1 MVLSYRY
8 ATVRME
14 VLVARKVDRMKLTV
28 VRTQF
33 GTDATNGLLF
43 IDGLFECYTLEDQYQ
58 AVKVMHETCIP
69 EGTYNIKFRKT
80 GGFHAK
86 YSERYKNAHYGMLHI
101 QDVPNFT
108 YILIHTGNTDE
119 HTSGCL
125 IVGETQ
131 QDLEVSK
138 DGFVGSSTVAYK
150 KMYAKVAGQLL
161 QGKPVSIEYTTI
173 NKLLEKDTDNAS
185 KDHTVLATT
194 VYDKLQEINGN
205 VLTIKSKLS
214 GRVIQ

>member
-1 MVLSYRY
+1 
-8 ATVRME
+8 
-14 VLVARKVDRMKLTV
+14 MKLTV

-43 IDGLFECYTLEDQYQ
+43 INGIFECYTLEDQYQ

-69 EGTYNIKFRKT
+69 EGTYDIKFRKE
-80 GGFHAK
+80 GGFHSK
-86 YSERYKNAHYGMLHI
+86 YSARYKNAHYGMLHL

-108 YILIHTGNTDE
+108 YILIHAGNTDE

-131 QDLEVSK
+131 QDLDMGK
-138 DGFVGSSTVAYK
+138 DGFIGHSGTAYQK
-150 KMYAKVAGQLL
+150 LYRKVAGELL

-173 NKLLEKDTDNAS
+173 NKLLDKETYNKS
-185 KDHTVLATT
+185 KDHVILSSTVM
-194 VYDKLQEINGN
+194 DKLDEINGN
-205 VLTIKSKLS
+205 VLVGNAMLK
-214 GRVIQ
+214 GRLIQ

>member
-1 MVLSYRY
+1 V
-8 ATVRME
+8 
-14 VLVARKVDRMKLTV
+14 KLTV

-69 EGTYNIKFRKT
+69 EGTYDIKFRKT

-138 DGFVGSSTVAYK
+138 DGFIGSSTVAYK
-150 KMYAKVAGQLL
+150 KMYSKVASQLL
-161 QGKPVSIEYTTI
+161 QGKDVTIEYTTI
-173 NKLLEKDTDNAS
+173 NKLLEGQQDNKA
-185 KDHTVLATT
+185 KDHTVLANT
-194 VYDKLQEINGN
+194 VYEKLEEINGN
-205 VLTIKSKLS
+205 VLIGNAMLK
-214 GRVIQ
+214 GRLIQ

>member
-1 MVLSYRY
+1 
-8 ATVRME
+8 
-14 VLVARKVDRMKLTV
+14 MKLTV

-43 IDGLFECYTLEDQYQ
+43 INGIFECYTLEDQYQ

-69 EGTYNIKFRKT
+69 EGTYDIKFRKT

-86 YSERYKNAHYGMLHI
+86 YTERYKNAHYGMLHI

-131 QDLEVSK
+131 QDLEISK
-138 DGFVGSSTVAYK
+138 DGFIGSSTTAYK

-161 QGKPVSIEYTTI
+161 QGKDVSIEYTTI
-173 NKLLEKDTDNAS
+173 NKLLSKEVDNNA
-185 KDHTVLATT
+185 KDHVVLADT
-194 VYDKLQEINGN
+194 VYEKLQEINGN
-205 VLTIKSKLS
+205 VLQTNAMLK
-214 GRVIQ
+214 GRLIQ

>member
-1 MVLSYRY
+1 
-8 ATVRME
+8 
-14 VLVARKVDRMKLTV
+14 
-28 VRTQF
+28 
-33 GTDATNGLLF
+33 
-43 IDGLFECYTLEDQYQ
+43 
-58 AVKVMHETCIP
+58 
-69 EGTYNIKFRKT
+69 
-80 GGFHAK
+80 
-86 YSERYKNAHYGMLHI
+86 MLHI

-138 DGFVGSSTVAYK
+138 DGFVGSSSVAYK

-161 QGKPVSIEYTTI
+161 QGKDVSIEYTTI

>member
-1 MVLSYRY
+1 MTQNNAVVI
-8 ATVRME
+8 AT
-14 VLVARKVDRMKLTV
+14 ARKVEKMKLTV

-43 IDGLFECYTLEDQYQ
+43 IDGIFECYTLEDQYQ

-108 YILIHTGNTDE
+108 YILIQTGNTDE

-138 DGFVGSSTVAYK
+138 DGFIGSSAVAYK

-161 QGKPVSIEYTTI
+161 QGKDVTIEYTTI
-173 NKLLEKDTDNAS
+173 NNLLNKDVDNQA

-205 VLTIKSKLS
+205 VLIGNAMLK
-214 GRVIQ
+214 GRLIT

>member
-1 MVLSYRY
+1 
-8 ATVRME
+8 
-14 VLVARKVDRMKLTV
+14 MKLTV

-69 EGTYNIKFRKT
+69 EGTYDIKFRKT

-86 YSERYKNAHYGMLHI
+86 YSERYKNAHYGMLHL

-150 KMYAKVAGQLL
+150 KMYAKVASQLL
-161 QGKPVSIEYTTI
+161 QGKDVTIEYTTI
-173 NKLLEKDTDNAS
+173 NKLLEGQVDNKA

-194 VYDKLQEINGN
+194 VYEKLEEINGN
-205 VLTIKSKLS
+205 VLIGNAMLK
-214 GRVIQ
+214 GRLIQ

>member
-1 MVLSYRY
+1 
-8 ATVRME
+8 
-14 VLVARKVDRMKLTV
+14 MKLTV

-33 GTDATNGLLF
+33 GTDATNGILL

-69 EGTYNIKFRKT
+69 EGTYDIKFRKT

-86 YSERYKNAHYGMLHI
+86 YSERYKNAHYGMLHV

-131 QDLEVSK
+131 QDLEISK
-138 DGFVGSSTVAYK
+138 DGFVGSSTKAYK
-150 KMYAKVAGQLL
+150 KMYAKVASQLL
-161 QGKPVSIEYTTI
+161 QGKEVTIEYTTI
-173 NKLLEKDTDNAS
+173 NKLLETPIDNLS

-194 VYDKLQEINGN
+194 VYEKLQEINGN
-205 VLTIKSKLS
+205 VIELGAKLD
-214 GRVIQ
+214 GRRII

>member
-1 MVLSYRY
+1 
-8 ATVRME
+8 
-14 VLVARKVDRMKLTV
+14 MKLQV

-33 GTDATNGLLF
+33 GKDATNGMLF
-43 IDGLFECYTLEDQYQ
+43 IDGIFECYTLEDQYQ

-69 EGTYNIKFRKT
+69 EGKYNIEFRKT
-80 GGFHAK
+80 GVFHAK

-108 YILIHTGNTDE
+108 YILIHSGNTDE

-131 QDLEVSK
+131 QDLDMNES
-138 DGFVGSSTVAYK
+138 GFIGHSGTAYK
-150 KMYAKVAGQLL
+150 KMYTKVAGQLL
-161 QGKPVSIEYTTI
+161 QGKKVSIEYL
-173 NKLLEKDTDNAS
+173 NVSKLLENKPVEDNKA
-185 KDHTVLATT
+185 KDHMILADS

-205 VLTIKSKLS
+205 VIKTNAMLK
-214 GRVIQ
+214 GRLIN

>member
-1 MVLSYRY
+1 MQLDVI
-8 ATVRME
+8 
-14 VLVARKVDRMKLTV
+14 
-28 VRTQF
+28 RTQF
-33 GTDATNGLLF
+33 GKDATNGMLF

-69 EGTYNIKFRKT
+69 EGTYDVQFRKT

-101 QDVPNFT
+101 QNVPNFT

-125 IVGETQ
+125 IVGESQ
-131 QDLEVSK
+131 QDLDISA
-138 DGFVGSSTVAYK
+138 DGFIGSSAVAYK
-150 KMYAKVAGQLL
+150 KMYRKVAGELL

-173 NKLLEKDTDNAS
+173 NNLLKKENKNDN
-185 KDHTVLATT
+185 

-205 VLTIKSKLS
+205 VIKTNAMLR
-214 GRVIQ
+214 GRLIN

>member
-1 MVLSYRY
+1 
-8 ATVRME
+8 
-14 VLVARKVDRMKLTV
+14 MKLTV

-33 GTDATNGLLF
+33 GTDATNGILL
-43 IDGLFECYTLEDQYQ
+43 INNVFECFTLEDQYQ

-69 EGTYNIKFRKT
+69 EGTYNIEFRKT

-86 YSERYKNAHYGMLHI
+86 YSERYKNAHYGMLHV

-138 DGFVGSSTVAYK
+138 DGFIGSSTVAYK

-161 QGKPVSIEYTTI
+161 QGKKVTIEYTTI
-173 NKLLEKDTDNAS
+173 NKLLSGTPEVDNKS
-185 KDHTVLATT
+185 KEHLVLADS
-194 VYDKLQEINGN
+194 VYEKLQEINGN

-214 GRVIQ
+214 GKVIT

>member
-1 MVLSYRY
+1 
-8 ATVRME
+8 
-14 VLVARKVDRMKLTV
+14 MKLTV

-43 IDGLFECYTLEDQYQ
+43 IDGIFECYTLEDQYQ

-69 EGTYNIKFRKT
+69 EGTYDIKFRKT
-80 GGFHAK
+80 GGFHSK

-131 QDLEVSK
+131 QDLEISK
-138 DGFVGSSTVAYK
+138 DGFIGSSTVAYK
-150 KMYAKVAGQLL
+150 KMYSKVANQLL
-161 QGKPVSIEYTTI
+161 QGKDVNIEYTTI
-173 NKLLEKDTDNAS
+173 NKLLEKELDNKA

-205 VLTIKSKLS
+205 VLVGNAMLK
-214 GRVIQ
+214 GRLIT